1 MFKKRLIE
9 YKPNPKKLDCKA
21 LEINSKTYLLT
32 DEIPLVEMESFTV
45 ADFTLKL
52 SGSGP
57 NLEEKVSRYLDQ

>member
-52 SGSGP
+52 SVSAP
-57 NLEEKVSRYLDQ
+57 KLEEGVSRYHDQ